1 MGTLHTSVR
10 TLFSKKK
17 LRLKK
22 STLEACSLGLSVV
35 VEVLVQN
42 SSVNYEMNLM
52 SLINL
57 SLVYSYCSNLVSNH
71 DLIRLIRF
79 VS

>member
-22 STLEACSLGLSVV
+22 STLEECSLGSSVV

-52 SLINL
+52 SLINS
-57 SLVYSYCSNLVSNH
+57 SLEHVYCSNLVPNH
-71 DLIRLIRF
+71 SLIRLIIF